1 MKVTKVSGN
10 IYMLEGQGG
19 NIAASVGED
28 GIVIVDD
35 QFAPL
40 AEKIQAA
47 LKELKIT
54 DKPVRFVI
62 NTHYHGDH
70 TGGNVPFNNAGSTLI
85 AQDNVRK
92 RLESG
97 GTAGN
102 GGSVKFEYK
111 PETKAGLPIITFEHD
126 VTVHLNGE
134 DIRALHFPS
143 GHTDGDSIIFFP
155 KNNVV
160 HMGDD
165 FVRYGFPF
173 IDVASGGSVQGM
185 IDAMEKATAQ
195 LPADVKVIPGH
206 GAISNLDDVRAFT
219 KMLKETSAAVQK
231 ALNGHKTLEQMK
243 KEKVLAPWK
252 KFSGDFVNEDVFIE
266 TLYNSLT
273 GHKGAFVKHGSYED
287 GIQIRGHVLGGL
299 DAAGGQTIRG
309 YAIAGLCDTAF
320 ARLFEP
326 PCALH
331 DEELCEEEANNDEN
345 NAPGHAPG
353 LFVGFGLCE
362 LHSAP
367 ALMRLLPSSPR
378 RSPPGK
384 YFWRLLRDGNLAVI
398 SGADRSLQL
407 RPGVRREKSERQIAR
422 GAQAGRSV
430 QDGWDRI
437 HHHGCRGDVSM
448 RAAGNRQADVGMPR
462 QRDGIGGIVSA
473 ALYLYL
479 HVDKGFYLFLKTPR
493 DLVCP
498 PPPAPPQ
505 PQGFALY

>member
-1 MKVTKVSGN
+1 MRKKMRTWMVVALVGAALLCVPPTWAQQQPDYSKVQIKVTKVSGN
-10 IYMLEGQGG
+10 IYMLEGSGG
-19 NIAASVGED
+19 NIGASVGED

-40 AEKIQAA
+40 ADKIQAA
-47 LKELKIT
+47 LKDLKIT

-102 GGSVKFEYK
+102 GGSIKMESK
-111 PETKAGLPIITFEHD
+111 PAEKAALPIITFEHD

-173 IDVASGGSVQGM
+173 IDVTSGGSVQGM
-185 IDAMEKATAQ
+185 IDAMEKATAR

-219 KMLKETSAAVQK
+219 KMLKETSAVVQK
-231 ALNGHKTLEQMK
+231 AVNDHKTLEQMK
-243 KEKVLAPWK
+243 QEKILTPWAK
-252 KFSGDFVNEDVFIE
+252 WSGDFVNEDAFIE

-273 GHKGAFVKHGSYED
+273 GHKGEFMKH
-287 GIQIRGHVLGGL
+287 
-299 DAAGGQTIRG
+299 
-309 YAIAGLCDTAF
+309 
-320 ARLFEP
+320 
-326 PCALH
+326 
-331 DEELCEEEANNDEN
+331 N
-345 NAPGHAPG
+345 
-353 LFVGFGLCE
+353 
-362 LHSAP
+362 
-367 ALMRLLPSSPR
+367 
-378 RSPPGK
+378 
-384 YFWRLLRDGNLAVI
+384 
-398 SGADRSLQL
+398 
-407 RPGVRREKSERQIAR
+407 
-422 GAQAGRSV
+422 
-430 QDGWDRI
+430 
-437 HHHGCRGDVSM
+437 
-448 RAAGNRQADVGMPR
+448 
-462 QRDGIGGIVSA
+462 
-473 ALYLYL
+473 
-479 HVDKGFYLFLKTPR
+479 
-493 DLVCP
+493 
-498 PPPAPPQ
+498 
-505 PQGFALY
+505 

>member
-1 MKVTKVSGN
+1 MSMKIRAWITFSLVAAAWFCGRAAIAQQEPDWSKVQIKVTKVSGS

-40 AEKIQAA
+40 ADKIQAA

-102 GGSVKFEYK
+102 GGSIKMENK
-111 PETKAGLPIITFEHD
+111 PAEKAALPIITFAHD

-206 GAISNLDDVRAFT
+206 GDISNLDDVRAFS
-219 KMLKETSAAVQK
+219 KMLKETSAVVQK
-231 ALNGHKTLEQMK
+231 AINNHKTLEQMK
-243 KEKVLAPWK
+243 QEKILEPWREKWAPEK
-252 KFSGDFVNEDVFIE
+252 AFINADAFIE
-266 TLYNSLT
+266 TLYNSLV
-273 GHKGAFVKHGSYED
+273 GHKGEFVKH
-287 GIQIRGHVLGGL
+287 
-299 DAAGGQTIRG
+299 
-309 YAIAGLCDTAF
+309 
-320 ARLFEP
+320 
-326 PCALH
+326 
-331 DEELCEEEANNDEN
+331 N
-345 NAPGHAPG
+345 
-353 LFVGFGLCE
+353 
-362 LHSAP
+362 
-367 ALMRLLPSSPR
+367 
-378 RSPPGK
+378 
-384 YFWRLLRDGNLAVI
+384 
-398 SGADRSLQL
+398 
-407 RPGVRREKSERQIAR
+407 
-422 GAQAGRSV
+422 
-430 QDGWDRI
+430 
-437 HHHGCRGDVSM
+437 
-448 RAAGNRQADVGMPR
+448 
-462 QRDGIGGIVSA
+462 
-473 ALYLYL
+473 
-479 HVDKGFYLFLKTPR
+479 
-493 DLVCP
+493 
-498 PPPAPPQ
+498 
-505 PQGFALY
+505 